1 LLKIFPIS
9 NLAKINFAN
18 LKLLYAADARVI
30 SAPYMQ
36 GKDMQT
42 ASIMIRITQIQMHQF
57 AVTTY
62 AKFIPMSCAT

>member
-9 NLAKINFAN
+9 NQAKIHFAN

-30 SAPYMQ
+30 SGPYKQ

-42 ASIMIRITQIQMHQF
+42 ASLMIIIQIQMHHF

-62 AKFIPMSCAT
+62 AKFLPVSCAT

>member
-9 NLAKINFAN
+9 NQAKIHFAN

-30 SAPYMQ
+30 SAPYKQ
-36 GKDMQT
+36 RKDMQT
-42 ASIMIRITQIQMHQF
+42 ASLRIRIIQIQMHHS

-62 AKFIPMSCAT
+62 A